1 MNQKFFSL
9 GPYEINLNHFL
20 IILILSLSFSISF
33 LIRSLPGDFGWELNE
48 FDPFFNYRATS
59 FIIENGI
66 EKYFLWN
73 DELSWYPYGRDVSSN
88 SQVLLH
94 ITTAVAYWIF
104 GSGQSVYDFV
114 ILFPII
120 IGSLTSIVIFA
131 LVRIIGGT
139 TAGLIS
145 SLLFSISLPIMIRG
159 QIGWFKSEPLGLF
172 YGLLATYLFLSAIN
186 SKNFKKSIPLIIS
199 SAILTIFG
207 ISSWGGNQFFLIPI
221 GLLIF
226 CLPFTR
232 KDHKFLVISVS
243 LFTSMTIIASLGLER
258 PGLNYLTGLSGM
270 SIIIPTLFLIIS
282 SIIKSFSKKE
292 TILRN
297 TSIFLII
304 LIISSLVIIFFP
316 DSSVI
321 SLPTHRYLNAIFPFL
336 TTSDPLTDSVSEHA
350 TLSTPQSFQFHLFLL
365 VFSGIGVWLLLTKSN
380 FIKKEMLVYSL
391 TLGLFG
397 VHISSAFMRLEVFSA
412 ISLIV
417 LSSLGLSILINNITT
432 TNLIKNKNF
441 YKILKTFTITGIF
454 FFLLVPLFLP
464 ESSTVFAVLGSNPP
478 TILNGGTG
486 FSIGTNDW
494 IETLSWIKNNTPQNS
509 VIGSWWDYGYWIQ
522 VFADRASLID
532 NSTLISH
539 RISTVSQVFFE
550 SPDDAWKSLN
560 QMETDYFVIFIAAEK
575 LMIETESG
583 EALYALRGGGD
594 ESKIFW
600 FTKIAGVPTEKYLNN
615 DYNTP
620 TEILWN
626 ETFLG
631 KIIPYKILGFV
642 SPDATKT
649 STLFQMGWVPVYQ
662 KEIKYFS
669 DDDPFKLVYSSTSYD
684 EPKNNIVIGVFVY
697 EVNKNYLPIDSE
709 WDSPVILYP
718 NQTND

>member
-1 MNQKFFSL
+1 MNQKLFSV
-9 GPYEINLNHFL
+9 GSYEVNLNHFL

-33 LIRSLPGDFGWELNE
+33 LIRSIPGDFGWELNE

-59 FIIENGI
+59 YILENGI

-73 DELSWYPYGRDVSSN
+73 DDLSWYPVGRDVSSN
-88 SQVLLH
+88 SQVVLH
-94 ITTAVAYWIF
+94 ITTAVTYWIF
-104 GSGQSVYDFV
+104 GLGQSVYDFV
-114 ILFPII
+114 IIFPII
-120 IGSLTSIVIFA
+120 IGSLTSIIIFA
-131 LVRIIGGT
+131 LVRILGGT
-139 TAGLIS
+139 TAGLIA
-145 SLLFSISLPIMIRG
+145 SLLFSISMPIMVRG

-186 SKNFKKSIPLIIS
+186 SRNFKKSIPLMIS
-199 SAILTIFG
+199 SGILTIFG

-221 GLLIF
+221 GLVIF
-226 CLPFTR
+226 CLPFMR
-232 KDHKFLVISVS
+232 KDHKFLVISIS
-243 LFTSMTIIASLGLER
+243 LFLSMTIITSIGLER

-270 SIIIPTLFLIIS
+270 TIIIPTLFLIFSFVIQF
-282 SIIKSFSKKE
+282 FSKKE
-292 TILRN
+292 SKLRN

-304 LIISSLVIIFFP
+304 LIISSIVLIFLP

-321 SLPTHRYLNAIFPFL
+321 SLPTHRYLNAVIPFL
-336 TTSDPLTDSVSEHA
+336 TTTDPLTDSVSEHA
-350 TLSTPQSFQFHLFLL
+350 TLNTSQSFQFHLFLL
-365 VFSGIGVWLLLTKSN
+365 VFSGIGVWLILTKSN

-412 ISLIV
+412 ISVII
-417 LSSLGLSILINNITT
+417 LSSLGISILINNICK
-432 TNLIKNKNF
+432 NLIKNNNF
-441 YKILKTFTITGIF
+441 YKTLKTSAIIGIF

-464 ESSTVFAVLGSNPP
+464 ESSTVFAILGSNPP
-478 TILNGGTG
+478 TILNGGTA
-486 FSIGTNDW
+486 FSIATNDW

-522 VFADRASLID
+522 AFADRASLID

-583 EALYALRGGGD
+583 EPLYALRGGGD

-600 FTKIAGVPTEKYLNN
+600 FTKIAGVPTEKYLNI

-620 TEILWN
+620 TDILWN
-626 ETFLG
+626 EAFLG

-649 STLFQMGWVPVYQ
+649 SSIFQLGWVPVYQ
-662 KEIKYFS
+662 KEIKFS
-669 DDDPFKLVYSSTSYD
+669 SEDDPFKLVFSSTSYD
-684 EPKNNIVIGVFVY
+684 EPKNNVVIGVFVY
-697 EVNKNYLPIDSE
+697 EINKNYQPKNTE
-709 WDSPVILYP
+709 WDSPVILYQ
-718 NQTND
+718 NQIND